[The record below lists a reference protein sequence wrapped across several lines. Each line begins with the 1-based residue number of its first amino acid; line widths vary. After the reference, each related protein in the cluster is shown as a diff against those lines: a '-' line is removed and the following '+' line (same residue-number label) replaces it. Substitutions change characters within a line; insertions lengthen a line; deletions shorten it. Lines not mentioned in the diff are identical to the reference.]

1 MRNLIEA
8 QYLLR
13 IMTMNILVAED
24 SRSYALLYEKSLQC
38 RGHQITITRD
48 GMKCLYH
55 YIDNFKKDK
64 NGEFHSPYD
73 VVLLDHKLPR
83 MNGLD
88 VAKEILDTNPKQ
100 RILIV
105 SAHVEAILDG
115 IKKLKGKVE
124 FLNKP
129 FPSFAMVRQV
139 EGLSSFKFRQKFEKG
154 LEKWDGFEGLSE
166 PI

>member
-1 MRNLIEA
+1 
-8 QYLLR
+8 
-13 IMTMNILVAED
+13 MNILVAED
-24 SRSYALLYEKSLQC
+24 SPSYSLLYEKSLQC
-38 RGHQITITRD
+38 RGHKITITHD
-48 GMKCLYH
+48 GMKCLYL
-55 YIDNFKKDK
+55 YIDNFKKDNDGVEK
-64 NGEFHSPYD
+64 SPYD

-88 VAKEILDTNPKQ
+88 VAREILEINPTQ

-105 SAHVEAILDG
+105 SAFVREALEG
-115 IKKLKGKVE
+115 IKKLKGKIE

-139 EGLSSFKFRQKFEKG
+139 EGLSSFRFKEKFQRGIQ
-154 LEKWDGFEGLSE
+154 KWDGFRGLSE